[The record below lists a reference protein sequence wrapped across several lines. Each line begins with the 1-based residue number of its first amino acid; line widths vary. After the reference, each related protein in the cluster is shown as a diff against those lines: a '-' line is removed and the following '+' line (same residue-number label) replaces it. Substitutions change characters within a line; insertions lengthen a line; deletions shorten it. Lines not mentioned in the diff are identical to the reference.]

1 MARPLRKIQ
10 QGVTYHCYSRC
21 QGLNKLL
28 LKKYGK
34 IAFVEAIKMCQI
46 YYNFNFEL
54 IAAEIVDNYFH
65 LIIRTLEDGETVA
78 CIMQYIKAR
87 TAEKFNRATGRKG
100 PFWNERYKST
110 IIEESK
116 YPKEYLFQLTWDIA
130 YDPVRKGLSRN
141 PRENY
146 IGFIKCYLIENYN
159 VPKKIK
165 ITLHPFFYKLGDT
178 FDECVKKFLLYEDA
192 YLERFASSSAR

>member
-100 PFWNERYKST
+100 PFWNERYKCK

-116 YPKEYLFQLTWDIA
+116 DPDEYTHQLTWYTA
-130 YDPVRKGLSRN
+130 YNPVIKGLSDN
-141 PRENY
+141 PRKNF
-146 IGFIKCYLIENYN
+146 IGFIRCYLKENYEI
-159 VPKKIK
+159 PLPIK
-165 ITLHPFFYKLGDT
+165 ITIHPSFYKLGNT
-178 FDECVKKFLLYEDA
+178 FDECVRKFLLYEDA
-192 YLERFASSSAR
+192 YLKRLASSP